1 MRRGALGRAIAV
13 VALIGATWP
22 AAVRA
27 QSQDVTLPRLE
38 VPDEVRRKAVNPD
51 RAALLNQ
58 PIELSDA
65 RDRLT
70 LARERAA
77 WGRLSGSLCSGCVDG
92 RALRRTATVD
102 PIAVL
107 NAKPSAK
114 PAAVLTI
121 APAALRPIR
130 PPVPTVASAA
140 PRPTPTLP
148 ASPGPAPTLPAPTLP
163 APTLPA
169 PAQASAD
176 PVRVATAAVL
186 PAAAITV
193 RRRPSIVMR
202 RSVRAAH
209 AHRVRLAH
217 RRRHHSKFSRYLGR
231 VRYTLF
237 HWHQRHPR
245 RIRR

>member
-1 MRRGALGRAIAV
+1 MPRGALGPTIAV
-13 VALIGATWP
+13 VALVGATWP

-27 QSQDVTLPRLE
+27 QPREVTLPRLE
-38 VPDEVRRKAVNPD
+38 VPDEVRRRAVNPE

-114 PAAVLTI
+114 PAAVLAI

-130 PPVPTVASAA
+130 PPAPAVASAA

-148 ASPGPAPTLPAPTLP
+148 TPPVPATTLPTPSVP
-163 APTLPA
+163 ATAAVPVR
-169 PAQASAD
+169 ASAA
-176 PVRVATAAVL
+176 PVRVATAAG
-186 PAAAITV
+186 PAATIAV

-209 AHRVRLAH
+209 AHRVRFAH

-237 HWHQRHPR
+237 HWQQRHPR
-245 RIRR
+245 RTHR